1 MTVRLID
8 KAGRVVRRAA
18 VGEAA
23 TTAEIEEA
31 MDYLLAMAWAA
42 THVRRRGPPRGEQD
56 PD

>member
-42 THVRRRGPPRGEQD
+42 THVRRRGPPRGEQH
-56 PD
+56 PE